1 MYRFYAVTARECR
14 GKGKSLYL
22 NVKTTV
28 VFTLSWAGVTPAP
41 SNKSRMR
48 DFVPVRT
55 FLVCF
60 LTVARHPG
68 SSSLPRR
75 VSCWR
80 LSRQQRE
87 RSPKQLP
94 TGTKSRIFLNSK
106 VQGLPLP
113 KEV

>member
-41 SNKSRMR
+41 GDKT
-48 DFVPVRT
+48 PT
-55 FLVCF
+55 QTL
-60 LTVARHPG
+60 L
-68 SSSLPRR
+68 
-75 VSCWR
+75 
-80 LSRQQRE
+80 
-87 RSPKQLP
+87 

-106 VQGLPLP
+106 VQGLTLP
-113 KEV
+113 KEA

>member
-41 SNKSRMR
+41 SIRKKGRMR
-48 DFVPVRT
+48 ADALLGGFGREDANRNSCPA
-55 FLVCF
+55 
-60 LTVARHPG
+60 VADN
-68 SSSLPRR
+68 PRR
-75 VSCWR
+75 Y
-80 LSRQQRE
+80 
-87 RSPKQLP
+87 SPKQLL